1 MPYSIGG
8 NQLQVINGDVN
19 GALSAMGDAYK
30 QMGNGLEG
38 LAKVPY
44 QLKSDLQDNA
54 DARYSAALNRYSNDP
69 EGLARALQNGEIDT
83 SMVRANT
90 LNQTQE
96 RLKDISVNKTLN
108 YELGQKIKSND
119 WFNANQALVGRMQDA
134 VHRGDKAEAARI
146 MEEASKAGIDTTNF
160 STYFMGNPMDQL
172 NKEEDFAI
180 RRQTNAVSAMMPK
193 LYAQKY
199 ADEQALKKA
208 RVNFINELAVAGY
221 GANSQLRTSPAE
233 FLTNVMR
240 NPNAYKNSTELI
252 KAAQA
257 YMGLGGEVLEPMDT
271 VMKYGD
277 PLTLYGDGA
286 NIGQQTPVNKTTP
299 ANKWGANY
307 ENFSLFN

>member
-30 QMGNGLEG
+30 QMGNGLDG

-44 QLKSDLQDNA
+44 QLRSDLQDNA

-108 YELGQKIKSND
+108 YNLGQKIKSDD
-119 WFNANQALVGRMQDA
+119 WFNNNQDIITKYQTAYQT
-134 VHRGDKAEAARI
+134 GDKAGAQAILAEAVKRGVD
-146 MEEASKAGIDTTNF
+146 STN
-160 STYFMGNPMDQL
+160 YAYLQGNPLDQL

-180 RRQTNAVSAMMPK
+180 RRQANAINAMTPRLM
-193 LYAQKY
+193 AQKY

-208 RVNFINELAVAGY
+208 RVNLINEMAIAGY
-221 GANSQLRTSPAE
+221 GANSQLRTTPAE
-233 FLTNVMR
+233 FLTNVLR
-240 NPNAYKNSTELI
+240 NPNAYKNGTELV
-252 KAAQA
+252 KAAQM
-257 YMGLGGEVLEPMDT
+257 YISLGGEVLEPMDT

-299 ANKWGANY
+299 ANQWGANY